1 MFRRII
7 FWTHLCCGIAAGLVI
22 FTMSLTG
29 VLLTYERQMKERAAR
44 QHYVPVS
51 AQQERLPLERLME
64 LQQLAD
70 PSLQATA
77 LVLTNDPGAPVS
89 FRAGRRV
96 GPTLNPYTGTE
107 FPPASPRMDAVFA
120 WLTGFHRWFNVEGE
134 NRAMARQVTGVSNVI
149 FLFLILSGLYLWL
162 PALYKGAVFKVRLWF
177 KRAYPDSKA
186 RDFHWHHIFGF
197 WSALPLFAVVYTG
210 AVISYPWAANLMYAA
225 LGAEIPVPPA
235 TAPTAPGGN
244 AAAAPAQQA
253 VAAQAGAQ
261 PFALQQTTEAQQGSA
276 AMPRNEALTFMSLDA
291 LVAAA
296 LAQDSASWKRLT
308 LTLPKANDT
317 SLQVEIDKGNG
328 AQAQLRHTLILDRVS
343 GAVQEQRGFSDI
355 PDAQRLRGIAR
366 FLHTGEVLGFWG
378 QTIAGLVSLF
388 ALFLVWTGFALSWR
402 RLIVPLLRKK
412 QGK

>member
-29 VLLTYERQMKERAAR
+29 VLLTYERQIKEYMAR
-44 QHYVPVS
+44 QHYVPVA
-51 AQQERLPLERLME
+51 AQQERLPLERLLE

-70 PSLQATA
+70 PSLQASA
-77 LVLTNDPGAPVS
+77 LVVTNDPGAPVS

-96 GPTLNPYTGTE
+96 GPNLNPYTGE
-107 FPPASPRMDAVFA
+107 QFPVAAPRMDATFA

-134 NRAMARQVTGVSNVI
+134 QRALARQITGVSNVI

-162 PALYKGAVFKVRLWF
+162 PALYKWAVFKVRLWF
-177 KRAYPDSKA
+177 KPAYPDSKA

-197 WSALPLFAVVYTG
+197 WSAVPLFAVVYTG
-210 AVISYPWAANLMYAA
+210 AVISYPWAANLMYVA
-225 LGAEIPVPPA
+225 LGVEIPAPPAAPAAPA
-235 TAPTAPGGN
+235 TAASARQ
-244 AAAAPAQQA
+244 AAATPAPA
-253 VAAQAGAQ
+253 VNQ
-261 PFALQQTTEAQQGSA
+261 PTALQQSDTQQGSA
-276 AMPRNEALTFMSLDA
+276 VEPRYDVLAFKSLDT

-296 LAQDSASWKRLT
+296 LAHDSAEWKRLT
-308 LTLPKANDT
+308 LTLPKAGDT
-317 SLQVEIDKGNG
+317 SLQVEIDNGNG
-328 AQAQLRHTLILDRVS
+328 AQAQRRHTLVLDRVS
-343 GAVQEQRGFSDI
+343 GAVQEQRGFGDL

-378 QTIAGLVSLF
+378 QTVAGLVSLF

-412 QGK
+412 QGQ